1 MKQRPALLVISQ
13 VYPPD
18 GAAVGRPL
26 ADVAEE
32 MARRG
37 WRVLVVTAANG
48 YENPTV
54 RYPSR
59 ETLRGVRVWRLPV
72 SSFGKA
78 TLMRRLLGGGLFV
91 TQALACGLFVR
102 GAPVVLVSTSPPF
115 AGFAGVILTWLRGL
129 PAVWWVM
136 DLNPDQIVAAGQLA
150 PQAWPV
156 RLFRTMNRITLRLAA
171 RVIVLDRFM
180 RERLAVKI
188 PQQAPGAR
196 PGDSSGVGGRISPP
210 ARAGGFLSSRSI
222 GREPGGAPAEG
233 LRSSSM
239 HVIPPWSAVR
249 PSQWRPS
256 WPNAFREAHGLERKF
271 VVMYSGNHALQHPL
285 DTPLAAAAQ
294 LEHDRDIVFVWIGG
308 GAGKGAIEAQ
318 IHGGAPNLVSLPFQP
333 PERLDETLA
342 AADVHMVSMGN
353 DVVGIVHP
361 CKIYGA
367 LAVGRPVLFFGPA
380 DSPPGELL
388 ATIGVG
394 RCVEHGDVAGAVAA
408 IAGLRSLAPETRAAM
423 GQAAARAI
431 ATRFGACEL
440 CRDVCEVIETS
451 RGVRGINT
459 RQSPA
464 HRFAGSCAGK
474 SSHRVSSAE
483 TPRGRRRTRH

>member
-1 MKQRPALLVISQ
+1 MAKRPALFVISQ

-48 YENPTV
+48 YEDPTV

-59 ETLRGVRVWRLPV
+59 ETLRGVRVWRLPA
-72 SSFGKA
+72 SSFGKT
-78 TLMRRLLGGGLFV
+78 TLARRLLGGGLFV
-91 TQALACGLFVR
+91 AQALSCGLFVH
-102 GAPVVLVSTSPPF
+102 GKPVVLVSTSPPF
-115 AGFAGVILTWLRGL
+115 AGFAGAILTWLRGL

-156 RLFRTMNRITLRLAA
+156 RLFDAMNRITLRLAA

-180 RERLAVKI
+180 QERVAAK
-188 PQQAPGAR
+188 AEA
-196 PGDSSGVGGRISPP
+196 DGGT
-210 ARAGGFLSSRSI
+210 
-222 GREPGGAPAEG
+222 
-233 LRSSSM
+233 
-239 HVIPPWSAVR
+239 HVIPPWSAAR

-256 WPNAFREAHGLERKF
+256 WPNAFRTTHRLEQKF

-285 DTPLAAAAQ
+285 DTLLAAAAQ
-294 LEHDRDIVFVWIGG
+294 LEHDRDLVFVWIGG
-308 GAGKGAIEAQ
+308 GVGKGAIDAQ
-318 IHGGAPNLVSLPFQP
+318 IRGGATNLVSLPFQP
-333 PERLDETLA
+333 AELLDETLT
-342 AADVHMVSMGN
+342 AADVHVVSMGN

-367 LAVGRPVLFFGPA
+367 LAVGRPVLFFGPT

-388 ATIGVG
+388 ATVGAG

-408 IAGLRSLAPETRAAM
+408 ITGLRSLAPETRAAM

-459 RQSPA
+459 RQSPG
-464 HRFAGSCAGK
+464 HHFAGSYAGK
-474 SSHRVSSAE
+474 SSHRE
-483 TPRGRRRTRH
+483 CPTGTPRGRRRRQR

>member
-37 WRVLVVTAANG
+37 WRVLVVTAAHG
-48 YENPTV
+48 YEDPTV

-59 ETLRGVRVWRLPV
+59 ETLRGVRVWRLPA
-72 SSFGKA
+72 SSFGKT
-78 TLMRRLLGGGLFV
+78 TLARRLLGGGLFV
-91 TQALACGLFVR
+91 AQALACGLFVR
-102 GAPVVLVSTSPPF
+102 GTPVVLVSTSPPF
-115 AGFAGVILTWLRGL
+115 AGFAGAILTWLRGL

-156 RLFRTMNRITLRLAA
+156 RLFRAMNRITLRLAK

-180 RERLAVKI
+180 RERLAVT
-188 PQQAPGAR
+188 
-196 PGDSSGVGGRISPP
+196 
-210 ARAGGFLSSRSI
+210 
-222 GREPGGAPAEG
+222 AEG
-233 LRSSSM
+233 DGGT

-256 WPNAFREAHGLERKF
+256 WPNAFRAAHGLEQKF
-271 VVMYSGNHALQHPL
+271 VVMYAGNHALQHPL
-285 DTPLAAAAQ
+285 DTLLAAAAEF
-294 LEHDRDIVFVWIGG
+294 EHDRDLVFVCIGG
-308 GAGKGAIEAQ
+308 GAGKGAIDAK
-318 IHGGAPNLVSLPFQP
+318 IRGGTPNLVSLPFQP
-333 PERLDETLA
+333 PECLDETLA
-342 AADVHMVSMGN
+342 AADVHVVSMGN

-367 LAVGRPVLFFGPA
+367 LAAGRPVLFFGPA

-388 ATIGVG
+388 ATINAG

-408 IAGLRSLAPETRAAM
+408 ITGLRSLAPETRAAM

-451 RGVRGINT
+451 RGVRGINS

-474 SSHRVSSAE
+474 SFHRVSSAE
-483 TPRGRRRTRH
+483 TPRDRRRRRH

>member
-37 WRVLVVTAANG
+37 WRVLVVTAAHG
-48 YENPTV
+48 YEDPTV

-59 ETLRGVRVWRLPV
+59 ETLGGVRVWRLPA
-72 SSFGKA
+72 SSFGKT
-78 TLMRRLLGGGLFV
+78 TLARRLLGGGLFV
-91 TQALACGLFVR
+91 AQALACGLFVR
-102 GAPVVLVSTSPPF
+102 GMPVVLVSTSPPF
-115 AGFAGVILTWLRGL
+115 AGFAGAILTWLRGL

-156 RLFRTMNRITLRLAA
+156 RLFRAMNRITLRLAK

-180 RERLAVKI
+180 RERLAVT
-188 PQQAPGAR
+188 
-196 PGDSSGVGGRISPP
+196 
-210 ARAGGFLSSRSI
+210 
-222 GREPGGAPAEG
+222 AEG
-233 LRSSSM
+233 DGGT

-256 WPNAFREAHGLERKF
+256 WPNAFRAAHGLEQKF
-271 VVMYSGNHALQHPL
+271 VVMYAGNHALQHPL
-285 DTPLAAAAQ
+285 DTLLAAAAEF
-294 LEHDRDIVFVWIGG
+294 EHDRDLVFVCIGG
-308 GAGKGAIEAQ
+308 GAGKGAIDAK
-318 IHGGAPNLVSLPFQP
+318 IRGGTPNLVSLPFQP
-333 PERLDETLA
+333 PECLDETLA
-342 AADVHMVSMGN
+342 AADVHVVSMGN

-388 ATIGVG
+388 ATINAG

-408 IAGLRSLAPETRAAM
+408 ITGLRSLAPETRAAM

-451 RGVRGINT
+451 RGVRGINS

-474 SSHRVSSAE
+474 SFHRVSSAE
-483 TPRGRRRTRH
+483 TPRDRRRRRH

>member
-37 WRVLVVTAANG
+37 WRVLVVTAAHG
-48 YENPTV
+48 YEDPTV
-54 RYPSR
+54 RYPGR
-59 ETLRGVRVWRLPV
+59 ETLGGVRVWRLPA

-78 TLMRRLLGGGLFV
+78 TLARRLLGGGLFV
-91 TQALACGLFVR
+91 AQALACGLFVR

-115 AGFAGVILTWLRGL
+115 AGFAGAILTWLRGL

-156 RLFRTMNRITLRLAA
+156 RLFRAMNRITLRLAT

-180 RERLAVKI
+180 RERLAVT
-188 PQQAPGAR
+188 
-196 PGDSSGVGGRISPP
+196 
-210 ARAGGFLSSRSI
+210 
-222 GREPGGAPAEG
+222 AEG
-233 LRSSSM
+233 DGGT

-256 WPNAFREAHGLERKF
+256 WPNAFRDAHGLERKF

-285 DTPLAAAAQ
+285 DTLLAAAAQ
-294 LEHDRDIVFVWIGG
+294 FEHDRDLVFVSIGG
-308 GAGKGAIEAQ
+308 GAGKGAIDAQ
-318 IHGGAPNLVSLPFQP
+318 IRGGAANLVSLPFQP

-342 AADVHMVSMGN
+342 AADVHVVSMGN

>member
-48 YENPTV
+48 YEDPTV

-59 ETLRGVRVWRLPV
+59 ETLRGVRVWRLPA
-72 SSFGKA
+72 SSFGKT
-78 TLMRRLLGGGLFV
+78 TLARRLLGGGLFV
-91 TQALACGLFVR
+91 AQALSCGLFVH
-102 GAPVVLVSTSPPF
+102 GKPVVLVSTSPPF
-115 AGFAGVILTWLRGL
+115 AGFAGAILTWLRGL

-156 RLFRTMNRITLRLAA
+156 RLFDAMNRITLRLAA

-180 RERLAVKI
+180 QERVAAK
-188 PQQAPGAR
+188 AEA
-196 PGDSSGVGGRISPP
+196 DGGT
-210 ARAGGFLSSRSI
+210 
-222 GREPGGAPAEG
+222 
-233 LRSSSM
+233 
-239 HVIPPWSAVR
+239 HVIPPWSAAR

-256 WPNAFREAHGLERKF
+256 WPNAFRTTHRLEQKF

-285 DTPLAAAAQ
+285 DTLLAAAAQ
-294 LEHDRDIVFVWIGG
+294 LEHDRDLVFVWIGG
-308 GAGKGAIEAQ
+308 GVGKGAIDAQ
-318 IHGGAPNLVSLPFQP
+318 IRGGATNLVSLPFQP
-333 PERLDETLA
+333 AELLDETLT
-342 AADVHMVSMGN
+342 AADVHVVSMGN

-367 LAVGRPVLFFGPA
+367 LAVGRPVLFFGPT

-388 ATIGVG
+388 ATVGAG

-408 IAGLRSLAPETRAAM
+408 ITGLRSLAPETRAAM

-459 RQSPA
+459 RQSPG
-464 HRFAGSCAGK
+464 HHFAGSYAGK
-474 SSHRVSSAE
+474 SSHRE
-483 TPRGRRRTRH
+483 CPTGTPRGRRRRQR

>member
-37 WRVLVVTAANG
+37 WRVLVVTAAHG
-48 YENPTV
+48 YEDPTV

-59 ETLRGVRVWRLPV
+59 ETLRGVRVWRLPA
-72 SSFGKA
+72 SSFGKT
-78 TLMRRLLGGGLFV
+78 TLARRLLGGGLFV
-91 TQALACGLFVR
+91 AQALACGLFVR
-102 GAPVVLVSTSPPF
+102 GTPVVLVSTSPPF
-115 AGFAGVILTWLRGL
+115 AGFAGAILTWLRGL

-156 RLFRTMNRITLRLAA
+156 RLFRAMNRITLRLAK

-180 RERLAVKI
+180 RERLAVT
-188 PQQAPGAR
+188 
-196 PGDSSGVGGRISPP
+196 
-210 ARAGGFLSSRSI
+210 
-222 GREPGGAPAEG
+222 AEG
-233 LRSSSM
+233 DGGT

-256 WPNAFREAHGLERKF
+256 WPNAFRAAHGLEQKF
-271 VVMYSGNHALQHPL
+271 VVMYAGNHALQHPL
-285 DTPLAAAAQ
+285 DTLLAAASQ
-294 LEHDRDIVFVWIGG
+294 FEHDRDLVFVSIGG
-308 GAGKGAIEAQ
+308 GAGKGAIDAK
-318 IHGGAPNLVSLPFQP
+318 IRGGARNIVSLPFQP
-333 PERLDETLA
+333 PERLDEALA
-342 AADVHMVSMGN
+342 AADVHVVSMGN

-388 ATIGVG
+388 ATINAG

-440 CRDVCEVIETS
+440 CHDVCEVIETS
-451 RGVRGINT
+451 RGVRGIN
-459 RQSPA
+459 RQ
-464 HRFAGSCAGK
+464 
-474 SSHRVSSAE
+474 E
-483 TPRGRRRTRH
+483 

>member
-37 WRVLVVTAANG
+37 WRVLVVTAAHG
-48 YENPTV
+48 YEDPTV

-59 ETLRGVRVWRLPV
+59 ETLGGVRVWRLPA
-72 SSFGKA
+72 SSFGKT
-78 TLMRRLLGGGLFV
+78 TLARRLLGGGLFV
-91 TQALACGLFVR
+91 AQALACGLFFR
-102 GAPVVLVSTSPPF
+102 GMPVVLVSTSPPF
-115 AGFAGVILTWLRGL
+115 AGFAGAILTWLRGL

-156 RLFRTMNRITLRLAA
+156 RLFRAMNRITLRLAA

-180 RERLAVKI
+180 RERLAVT
-188 PQQAPGAR
+188 
-196 PGDSSGVGGRISPP
+196 
-210 ARAGGFLSSRSI
+210 
-222 GREPGGAPAEG
+222 AEG
-233 LRSSSM
+233 DGGT

-256 WPNAFREAHGLERKF
+256 WPNAFRAAHGLEQKF
-271 VVMYSGNHALQHPL
+271 VVMYAGNHALQHPL
-285 DTPLAAAAQ
+285 DTLLAAASQ
-294 LEHDRDIVFVWIGG
+294 FEHDRDLVFVSIGG
-308 GAGKGAIEAQ
+308 GAGKGAIDAK
-318 IHGGAPNLVSLPFQP
+318 IRGGARNIVSLPFQP
-333 PERLDETLA
+333 PERLDEALA
-342 AADVHMVSMGN
+342 AADVHVVSMGN

-388 ATIGVG
+388 ATINAG

-440 CRDVCEVIETS
+440 CHDVCEVIETS
-451 RGVRGINT
+451 RGVRGIN
-459 RQSPA
+459 RQ
-464 HRFAGSCAGK
+464 
-474 SSHRVSSAE
+474 E
-483 TPRGRRRTRH
+483 

>member
-1 MKQRPALLVISQ
+1 MAKRPLLFVISQ

-48 YENPTV
+48 YEDPAV
-54 RYPSR
+54 RYRAR
-59 ETLRGVRVWRLPV
+59 ETLGGVRVWRLPA

-78 TLMRRLLGGGLFV
+78 TLARRLLGGGLFV
-91 TQALACGLFVR
+91 AQALVYGLFVR
-102 GAPVVLVSTSPPF
+102 GRPVVLVSTSPPF
-115 AGFAGVILTWLRGL
+115 AGFAGAIITWLRGL

-150 PQAWPV
+150 PQAWSV
-156 RLFRTMNRITLRLAA
+156 RLFRAMNRITLRLAS

-180 RERLAVKI
+180 RERLA
-188 PQQAPGAR
+188 AT
-196 PGDSSGVGGRISPP
+196 
-210 ARAGGFLSSRSI
+210 
-222 GREPGGAPAEG
+222 AEG
-233 LRSSSM
+233 DGAT
-239 HVIPPWSAVR
+239 HVIPPWSAAR
-249 PSQWRPS
+249 PSHWRPS
-256 WPNAFREAHGLERKF
+256 WPNAFRDTHGFEQKF
-271 VVMYSGNHALQHPL
+271 LVMYSGNHALQHPL
-285 DTPLAAAAQ
+285 DTLLAAATQ
-294 LEHDRDIVFVWIGG
+294 FEHDRDVVFVFIGG
-308 GAGKGAIEAQ
+308 GAGKEAIDEKIRRGAT
-318 IHGGAPNLVSLPFQP
+318 NLVSLSFQP
-333 PERLDETLA
+333 PEHLDETLA
-342 AADVHMVSMGN
+342 AADVHVVSMGN

-388 ATIGVG
+388 ADLGDAGCRVA
-394 RCVEHGDVAGAVAA
+394 HGDVAGAVAA
-408 IAGLRSLAPETRAAM
+408 IAGLRSLGPETRAAM

-440 CRDVCEVIETS
+440 CREVCEVIETS
-451 RGVRGINT
+451 GGIRGINT
-459 RQSPA
+459 EKWVRLRHECS
-464 HRFAGSCAGK
+464 
-474 SSHRVSSAE
+474 
-483 TPRGRRRTRH
+483 GR

>member
-1 MKQRPALLVISQ
+1 M
-13 VYPPD
+13 
-18 GAAVGRPL
+18 GRPL

-48 YENPTV
+48 YEDPTV

-59 ETLRGVRVWRLPV
+59 ETLRGVRVWRLPA
-72 SSFGKA
+72 SSFGKT
-78 TLMRRLLGGGLFV
+78 TLARRLLGGGLFV
-91 TQALACGLFVR
+91 AQALSCGLFVH
-102 GAPVVLVSTSPPF
+102 GKPVVLVSTSPPF
-115 AGFAGVILTWLRGL
+115 AGFAGAILTWLRGL

-156 RLFRTMNRITLRLAA
+156 RLFDAMNRITLRLAA

-180 RERLAVKI
+180 QERVAAK
-188 PQQAPGAR
+188 AEA
-196 PGDSSGVGGRISPP
+196 DGGT
-210 ARAGGFLSSRSI
+210 
-222 GREPGGAPAEG
+222 
-233 LRSSSM
+233 
-239 HVIPPWSAVR
+239 HVIPPWSAAR

-256 WPNAFREAHGLERKF
+256 WPNAFRITHRLEQKF

-285 DTPLAAAAQ
+285 DTLLAAAAQ
-294 LEHDRDIVFVWIGG
+294 LEHDRDLVFVWIGG
-308 GAGKGAIEAQ
+308 GVGKGAIDAQ
-318 IHGGAPNLVSLPFQP
+318 IRGGATNLVSLPFQP
-333 PERLDETLA
+333 AELLDETLA
-342 AADVHMVSMGN
+342 AADVHVVSMGN

-408 IAGLRSLAPETRAAM
+408 ITGLRSLAPETRAAM

-459 RQSPA
+459 RQSPG
-464 HRFAGSCAGK
+464 HHFAGSYAGK
-474 SSHRVSSAE
+474 SSHRE
-483 TPRGRRRTRH
+483 CPTGTPRGRRRRQR

>member
-1 MKQRPALLVISQ
+1 VLFGWQENSRPVLFEWHENSRPERSEIMKQRPALLVISQ

-37 WRVLVVTAANG
+37 WRVLVVTAAHG

-59 ETLRGVRVWRLPV
+59 ETLGGVRVWRLPA

-78 TLMRRLLGGGLFV
+78 TLARRLLGGGLFV
-91 TQALACGLFVR
+91 AQALACGLFVR
-102 GAPVVLVSTSPPF
+102 GKPVVLVSTSPPF
-115 AGFAGVILTWLRGL
+115 AGFAGAILTWLRGL

-156 RLFRTMNRITLRLAA
+156 RLFRAMNRITLRLAA

-180 RERLAVKI
+180 RERLAVT
-188 PQQAPGAR
+188 AE
-196 PGDSSGVGGRISPP
+196 GD
-210 ARAGGFLSSRSI
+210 
-222 GREPGGAPAEG
+222 GGAY
-233 LRSSSM
+233 
-239 HVIPPWSAVR
+239 VIPPWSAAR

-256 WPNAFREAHGLERKF
+256 WPNAFRAEHGLEREF

-285 DTPLAAAAQ
+285 DTLLTAAAQ
-294 LEHDRDIVFVWIGG
+294 LEHDRDLVFVSIGG
-308 GAGKGAIEAQ
+308 GAGKGAIETW
-318 IHGGAPNLVSLPFQP
+318 IRGGARNIVSLPFQP
-333 PERLDETLA
+333 PERLDEALA
-342 AADVHMVSMGN
+342 AADVHVVSMGN

-388 ATIGVG
+388 ATIGAG

-408 IAGLRSLAPETRAAM
+408 ISGLRSLAPETRAAM

-451 RGVRGINT
+451 RSVN
-459 RQSPA
+459 
-464 HRFAGSCAGK
+464 
-474 SSHRVSSAE
+474 
-483 TPRGRRRTRH
+483 

>member
-1 MKQRPALLVISQ
+1 M
-13 VYPPD
+13 
-18 GAAVGRPL
+18 GRPL

-48 YENPTV
+48 YEDPTV

-59 ETLRGVRVWRLPV
+59 ETLRGVRVWRLPA
-72 SSFGKA
+72 SSFGKT
-78 TLMRRLLGGGLFV
+78 TLARRLLGGGLFV
-91 TQALACGLFVR
+91 AQALSCGLFVH
-102 GAPVVLVSTSPPF
+102 GKPVVLVSTSPPF
-115 AGFAGVILTWLRGL
+115 AGFAGAILTWLRGL

-156 RLFRTMNRITLRLAA
+156 RLFRALNRITLRLAA

-180 RERLAVKI
+180 QERVAAK
-188 PQQAPGAR
+188 AEA
-196 PGDSSGVGGRISPP
+196 DGGT
-210 ARAGGFLSSRSI
+210 
-222 GREPGGAPAEG
+222 
-233 LRSSSM
+233 
-239 HVIPPWSAVR
+239 HVIPPWSAAR

-256 WPNAFREAHGLERKF
+256 WPNAFRITHRLEQKF

-285 DTPLAAAAQ
+285 DTLLAAAAQ
-294 LEHDRDIVFVWIGG
+294 LEHDRDLVFVWIGG
-308 GAGKGAIEAQ
+308 GVGKGAIDAQ
-318 IHGGAPNLVSLPFQP
+318 IRGGATNLVSLPFQP
-333 PERLDETLA
+333 AELLDETLA
-342 AADVHMVSMGN
+342 AADVHVVSMGN

-408 IAGLRSLAPETRAAM
+408 ITGLRSLAPETRAAM

-459 RQSPA
+459 RQSPG
-464 HRFAGSCAGK
+464 HHFAGSYAGK
-474 SSHRVSSAE
+474 SSHRE
-483 TPRGRRRTRH
+483 CPTGTPRGRRRRQR

>member
-1 MKQRPALLVISQ
+1 MAKRPALFVISQ

-48 YENPTV
+48 YEDPTV

-59 ETLRGVRVWRLPV
+59 ETIGGVRVWRLPA
-72 SSFGKA
+72 SSFGKT
-78 TLMRRLLGGGLFV
+78 TLTRRLLGGGFFV
-91 TQALACGLFVR
+91 TQALACGLFLR

-115 AGFAGVILTWLRGL
+115 AGFAGAILTWLRGL

-156 RLFRTMNRITLRLAA
+156 RLFRALNRITLRLAA

-180 RERLAVKI
+180 RDRLAVT
-188 PQQAPGAR
+188 
-196 PGDSSGVGGRISPP
+196 
-210 ARAGGFLSSRSI
+210 
-222 GREPGGAPAEG
+222 AEG
-233 LRSSSM
+233 DGGT
-239 HVIPPWSAVR
+239 HVIPPWSAAR
-249 PSQWRPS
+249 PTCWRPP
-256 WPNAFREAHGLERKF
+256 WPNAFREANGLGQKF
-271 VVMYSGNHALQHPL
+271 VVMYAGNHAAQHPL
-285 DTPLAAAAQ
+285 DTLLAAAAR
-294 LEHDRDIVFVWIGG
+294 LEHDRDHDQDQDVAFVFIGG
-308 GAGKGAIEAQ
+308 GAGKAAIEAR
-318 IHGGAPNLVSLPFQP
+318 IRAGAANLMSLPFQP
-333 PERLDETLA
+333 ADHLDETLA
-342 AADVHMVSMGN
+342 AADVHVVSMGN

-367 LAVGRPVLFFGPA
+367 LAVGRPVLFFGPT

-388 ATIGVG
+388 ATVG
-394 RCVEHGDVAGAVAA
+394 AGYQVDHGDIAGAIEA
-408 IAGLRSLAPETRAAM
+408 ITGLRSLAPETRAAM

-440 CRDVCEVIETS
+440 CREVCDVIEASRKETS
-451 RGVRGINT
+451 SIGRNHFSTVPG
-459 RQSPA
+459 A
-464 HRFAGSCAGK
+464 HRLKNGFI
-474 SSHRVSSAE
+474 E
-483 TPRGRRRTRH
+483 

>member
-48 YENPTV
+48 YEDPTV

-59 ETLRGVRVWRLPV
+59 ETLRGVRVWRLPA
-72 SSFGKA
+72 SSFGKT
-78 TLMRRLLGGGLFV
+78 TLARRLLGGGLFV
-91 TQALACGLFVR
+91 AQALSCGLFVR
-102 GAPVVLVSTSPPF
+102 GKPVVLVSTSPPF
-115 AGFAGVILTWLRGL
+115 AGFAGAILTWLRGL

-136 DLNPDQIVAAGQLA
+136 DLNPDQIVAAKQLA

-156 RLFRTMNRITLRLAA
+156 RLFDAMNRITLRLAA

-180 RERLAVKI
+180 QERVAAK
-188 PQQAPGAR
+188 AEA
-196 PGDSSGVGGRISPP
+196 DGGT
-210 ARAGGFLSSRSI
+210 
-222 GREPGGAPAEG
+222 
-233 LRSSSM
+233 
-239 HVIPPWSAVR
+239 HVIPPWSAAR

-256 WPNAFREAHGLERKF
+256 WPNAFRTTHRLEQKF

-285 DTPLAAAAQ
+285 DTLLAAAAQ
-294 LEHDRDIVFVWIGG
+294 LEHDRDLVFVWIGG
-308 GAGKGAIEAQ
+308 GVGKGAIDAQ
-318 IHGGAPNLVSLPFQP
+318 IRGGATNLVSLPFQP
-333 PERLDETLA
+333 AELLDETLA
-342 AADVHMVSMGN
+342 AADVHVVSMGN

-408 IAGLRSLAPETRAAM
+408 ITGLRSLAPETRAAM

-459 RQSPA
+459 RQSPG
-464 HRFAGSCAGK
+464 HHFAGSYAGK
-474 SSHRVSSAE
+474 SSHRE
-483 TPRGRRRTRH
+483 CPTGTPRGRRRRQR

>member
-48 YENPTV
+48 YEDPTV

-59 ETLRGVRVWRLPV
+59 ETLRGVRVWRLPA
-72 SSFGKA
+72 SSFGKT
-78 TLMRRLLGGGLFV
+78 TLARRLLGGGLFV
-91 TQALACGLFVR
+91 AQALSCGLFVH
-102 GAPVVLVSTSPPF
+102 GKPVVLVSTSPPF
-115 AGFAGVILTWLRGL
+115 AGFAGAILTWLRGL

-156 RLFRTMNRITLRLAA
+156 RLFDAMNRITLRLAA

-180 RERLAVKI
+180 QERVAAK
-188 PQQAPGAR
+188 AEA
-196 PGDSSGVGGRISPP
+196 DGGT
-210 ARAGGFLSSRSI
+210 
-222 GREPGGAPAEG
+222 
-233 LRSSSM
+233 
-239 HVIPPWSAVR
+239 HVIPPWSAAR

-256 WPNAFREAHGLERKF
+256 WPNAFRTTHRLEQKF

-285 DTPLAAAAQ
+285 DTLLAAAAQ
-294 LEHDRDIVFVWIGG
+294 LEHDRDLVFVWIGG
-308 GAGKGAIEAQ
+308 GVGKGAIDAQ
-318 IHGGAPNLVSLPFQP
+318 IRGGATNLVSLPFQP
-333 PERLDETLA
+333 AELLDETLA
-342 AADVHMVSMGN
+342 AADVHVVSMGN

-408 IAGLRSLAPETRAAM
+408 ITGLRSLAPETRAAM

-459 RQSPA
+459 RQSPG
-464 HRFAGSCAGK
+464 HHFAGSYAGK
-474 SSHRVSSAE
+474 SSHRE
-483 TPRGRRRTRH
+483 CPTGTPRGRRRRQR

>member
-1 MKQRPALLVISQ
+1 M
-13 VYPPD
+13 
-18 GAAVGRPL
+18 GRPL

-48 YENPTV
+48 YEDPTV

-59 ETLRGVRVWRLPV
+59 ETLRGVRVWRLPA
-72 SSFGKA
+72 SSFGKT
-78 TLMRRLLGGGLFV
+78 TLARRLLGGGLFV
-91 TQALACGLFVR
+91 AQALSCGLFVH
-102 GAPVVLVSTSPPF
+102 GKPVVLVSTSPPF
-115 AGFAGVILTWLRGL
+115 AGFAGAILTWLRGL

-156 RLFRTMNRITLRLAA
+156 RLFDAMNRITLRLAA

-180 RERLAVKI
+180 QERVAAK
-188 PQQAPGAR
+188 AEA
-196 PGDSSGVGGRISPP
+196 DGGT
-210 ARAGGFLSSRSI
+210 
-222 GREPGGAPAEG
+222 
-233 LRSSSM
+233 
-239 HVIPPWSAVR
+239 HVIPPWSAAR

-256 WPNAFREAHGLERKF
+256 WPNAFRTTHRLEQKF

-285 DTPLAAAAQ
+285 DTLLAAAAQ
-294 LEHDRDIVFVWIGG
+294 LEHDRDLVFVWIGG
-308 GAGKGAIEAQ
+308 GVGKGAIDAQ
-318 IHGGAPNLVSLPFQP
+318 IRGGATNLVSLPFQP
-333 PERLDETLA
+333 AELLDETLA
-342 AADVHMVSMGN
+342 AADVHVVSMGN

-408 IAGLRSLAPETRAAM
+408 ITGLRSLAPETRAAM

-459 RQSPA
+459 RQSPG
-464 HRFAGSCAGK
+464 HHFAGSYAGK
-474 SSHRVSSAE
+474 SSHRE
-483 TPRGRRRTRH
+483 CPTGTPRGRRRRQR